1 MVESGSLRTLAL
13 SWLAEARWLNV
24 FRAACDRRRLWW
36 DKTDSGVFGRTRPWR
51 VPGGVPL
58 VKSIS
63 RLAAM
68 AAAASVFKREDESTS
83 SPRAGRVWVR
93 GVLVGL
99 SNSLDFILSGADWT
113 FYTD

>member
-1 MVESGSLRTLAL
+1 MCFVQLAIG
-13 SWLAEARWLNV
+13 
-24 FRAACDRRRLWW
+24 AACGGTRL
-36 DKTDSGVFGRTRPWR
+36 TQASSEGPWR